1 MGSWLSQ
8 LKVTL
13 CFGAPPSKEFR
24 MLLLGLDSAGKT
36 TILRRLT
43 TGEKQSTKPTIGF
56 TIETIQFDNLHFYIW
71 DVGGQ
76 EKLRALWRRYYVGTQ
91 GIIFVVDA
99 ADIDRLPIAKEEIHE
114 LMHEYELQ
122 YAVMAILANKQD
134 LDAYNKH
141 QLSKELEL
149 SKLGKKYQVFETCA
163 TTGEGL
169 DSVMNWLSRNME
181 EI

>member
-1 MGSWLSQ
+1 MYL
-8 LKVTL
+8 
-13 CFGAPPSKEFR
+13 A
-24 MLLLGLDSAGKT
+24 
-36 TILRRLT
+36 ILRRLT

-56 TIETIQFDNLHFYIW
+56 TVETIQIDNLHFYIW

-76 EKLRALWRRYYVGTQ
+76 EKLRALWRRYFVGTQ

-114 LMHEYELQ
+114 LMIEYELR
-122 YAVMAILANKQD
+122 YSVMAILANKQD
-134 LDAYNKH
+134 LASSYTKH

-149 SKLGKKYQVFETCA
+149 SKLNKKYQVFETCA
-163 TTGEGL
+163 ITGEGL
-169 DSVMNWLSRNME
+169 KAVMNWLSQNMQ

>member
-1 MGSWLSQ
+1 MLNRYYFCSLS
-8 LKVTL
+8 
-13 CFGAPPSKEFR
+13 A
-24 MLLLGLDSAGKT
+24 
-36 TILRRLT
+36 ILRRLT

-56 TIETIQFDNLHFYIW
+56 TIETIQIDNLHFYIW

-99 ADIDRLPIAKEEIHE
+99 ADIDRLPIVKQEIHE
-114 LMHEYELQ
+114 LMHEYELR

-134 LDAYNKH
+134 LPNAYNKH
-141 QLSKELEL
+141 KLSEELEL
-149 SKLGKKYQVFETCA
+149 LKLSKKYQVFETCA
-163 TTGEGL
+163 KTGDGL
-169 DSVMNWLSRNME
+169 EEVMNWLSQNME